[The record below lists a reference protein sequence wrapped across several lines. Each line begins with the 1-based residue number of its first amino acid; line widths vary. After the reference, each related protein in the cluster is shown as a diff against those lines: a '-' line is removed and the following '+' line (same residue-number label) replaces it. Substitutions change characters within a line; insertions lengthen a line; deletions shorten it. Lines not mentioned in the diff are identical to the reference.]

1 MLILLDIGDTIV
13 PATKIGKKIVINLR
27 RKYKL
32 PYKLLF
38 QTIPLMWAPY
48 RDTKHKDMMTRYVI
62 PKKIADKI
70 KKYGLNEKK
79 LTNEIRTSFEK
90 AIKDYVKTEEWKEI
104 RAAIDYLRKNHKVVV
119 LSDNPKWAKKIFMK
133 YLGKFDGFVVS
144 EEEGVAKPSK
154 KLFELVR
161 KRYKFKTKDV
171 VVIGNSPYKEG
182 VAKQYGYRVVLIYWR
197 TPSARFVMG
206 VEKIPKLTVENL
218 KKINL

>member
-1 MLILLDIGDTIV
+1 
-13 PATKIGKKIVINLR
+13 
-27 RKYKL
+27 
-32 PYKLLF
+32 
-38 QTIPLMWAPY
+38 
-48 RDTKHKDMMTRYVI
+48 MTRYVI